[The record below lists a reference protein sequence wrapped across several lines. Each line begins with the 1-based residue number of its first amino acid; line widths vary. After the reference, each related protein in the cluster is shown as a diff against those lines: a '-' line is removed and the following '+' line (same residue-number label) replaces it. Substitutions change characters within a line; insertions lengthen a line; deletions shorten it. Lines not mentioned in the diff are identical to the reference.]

1 MTNAIA
7 QAVQPLKQASVD
19 AAIART
25 IASHKSIIE
34 KLSQHGY
41 NIDAAYPR
49 PSTNMSRAAYQAAYD
64 LRCAVEAIVDFEK
77 STYRLN
83 EVRIVKVSA
92 DKIIYE
98 LEQTTLNAEASFD
111 AYVTKLN
118 IKVGTGIVD
127 AQMGYVKGV
136 WSNSNLIVTKNDGSR
151 EVWNTKCIINRSKLG
166 RWFNQFPTRKLKD

>member
-19 AAIART
+19 AAVART
-25 IASHKSIIE
+25 IASHKTIIE
-34 KLSQHGY
+34 KLSQHGF

-49 PSTNMSRAAYQAAYD
+49 PSTNMSRAAYHAAYE
-64 LRCAVEAIVDFEK
+64 LRSAVEAIVDFEK

-83 EVRIVKVSA
+83 EPKIVKVNSE
-92 DKIIYE
+92 KILYE
-98 LEQTTLNAEASFD
+98 LEQTALDAEASFD

-118 IKVGTGIVD
+118 NKVGTGIVY
-127 AQMGYVKGV
+127 AQMGFVNNV
-136 WSNSNLIVTKNDGSR
+136 WSNSNLIVKKNDGSR

-166 RWFNQFPTRKLKD
+166 RWFNQFPTRQVKV